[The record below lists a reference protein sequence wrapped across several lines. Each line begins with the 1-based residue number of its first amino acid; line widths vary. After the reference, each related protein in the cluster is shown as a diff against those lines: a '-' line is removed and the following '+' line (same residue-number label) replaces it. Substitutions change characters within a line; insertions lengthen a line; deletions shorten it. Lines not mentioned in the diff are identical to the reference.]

1 MPSENPQAAAYLQT
15 KVMSASPEELRLMLL
30 DGAIKF
36 CRQGRDGLAAKNY
49 ETCHHGFSRCRA
61 ILVELISSMRTEI
74 DPALCERLT
83 ALYVFMINQLI
94 EASHT
99 RNHAPA
105 DKVIELLEYDRETW
119 VQLMERLAQERADT
133 SAARARA
140 AGLPPHDAEGL
151 EPQASLSV
159 SG

>member
-1 MPSENPQAAAYLQT
+1 MPTEHPSAAAYLQT

-36 CRQGRDGLAAKNY
+36 CRQGRDGLAARNY
-49 ETCHHGFSRCRA
+49 EACHNGFSRCRA

-83 ALYVFMINQLI
+83 GLYVFMINQLI

-99 RNHAPA
+99 RDATKA
-105 DKVIELLEYDRETW
+105 DKVVELLEYDRETW
-119 VQLMERLAQERADT
+119 IQLMERLAQERSSAL
-133 SAARARA
+133 AARARA
-140 AGLPPHDAEGL
+140 TGVPEAPL
-151 EPQASLSV
+151 EPAESLSV

>member
-1 MPSENPQAAAYLQT
+1 MPSENPNAAAYLQT

-36 CRQGRDGLAAKNY
+36 CRQGRDGLAAKNF
-49 ETCHHGFSRCRA
+49 EACHNGFSRCRA

-99 RNHAPA
+99 KTTGPA

-119 VQLMERLAQERADT
+119 VQLMARLAEDQTAE
-133 SAARARA
+133 ARARA
-140 AGLPPHDAEGL
+140 SAAPHAE
-151 EPQASLSV
+151 QAHEAMPSLSV